1 MLEFFF
7 RRFSPTYNFDIKIE
21 RDAGQGVIGINGDFI
36 PLDFHHHNLLGRAV
50 QRLHLKYKS
59 VHHRL
64 KVVRL
69 LTWAAST
76 NDQQRLIR
84 IVEKFRDGQIF
95 TSEQFVNM
103 LCGAISHSH
112 LNNFWWMSTKETP
125 MEEIG
130 IFGNDDETLLQS
142 QLLDR
147 FIVIAGYSHFH

>member
-1 MLEFFF
+1 MGEFFF
-7 RRFSPTYNFDIKIE
+7 RCYPHNQNVNIRIE
-21 RDAGQGVIGINGDFI
+21 RATGQGVIGINGDFI
-36 PLDFHHHNLLGRAV
+36 TLDFHHHNLLRRAV
-50 QRLHLKYKS
+50 RRLRLKYKS

-64 KVVRL
+64 KVARL

-76 NDQQRLIR
+76 NDQQCLIR
-84 IVEKFRDGQIF
+84 IVEKFHDGQIF